1 MDSETVTVRPE
12 RAMIRENMEAALRQ
26 TSGHVPSA
34 ATLLQVSPDVLY
46 KRLRGVI
53 PRYGQIARCRPS

>member
-1 MDSETVTVRPE
+1 
-12 RAMIRENMEAALRQ
+12 MIRENMEAALRQ

-53 PRYGQIARCRPS
+53 PRYGQIERCRPS